1 MRKTPTKTIAIF
13 FDEQKYK
20 AHVSRYND
28 KLEAA
33 AAVDREANRVLG
45 TETLTIQDKA
55 KAVDEFYKIVE
66 SINKDRNPM
75 QLSGS
80 KLVQL
85 HGLETIQLDVL
96 SKQFARLKDV
106 EQPITEQYTIYA
118 STPDE
123 LARYAQA
130 ATLTDAIRQL
140 RPHFFLKRG
149 SIPNFE
155 IRKAFHGVLELNTEL
170 NELEPSV
177 SFIKGYE

>member
-1 MRKTPTKTIAIF
+1 MKKPTKPIAIF
-13 FDEQKYK
+13 FDEKSYK
-20 AHVSRYND
+20 AHVLQYNQ

-66 SINKDRNPM
+66 SLNKDRNPM
-75 QLSGS
+75 QLRGE
-80 KLVQL
+80 KLVEL

-106 EQPITEQYTIYA
+106 EEPTTERWTIYA
-118 STPDE
+118 ETPDE

-130 ATLTDAIRQL
+130 ATLTDAIRQI
-140 RPHFFLKRG
+140 RPHFFKTRG
-149 SIPNFE
+149 SVPNFE
-155 IRKAFHGVLELNTEL
+155 IQKVFRGILQINTKL
-170 NELEPSV
+170 NEIEPMV
-177 SFIKGYE
+177 SFIKQRE